1 MQALFAH
8 PALHDLALRAQSSA
22 VQAALEGIVTFDADM
37 RIVMINPAAQRM
49 FGLTQSEALGLDLP
63 SLMPAR
69 LRSAHAAQVSGFAQS
84 SLVERPMGETGKLVG
99 LRANGEEFPLE
110 AAICKVEVAHSGG
123 RVHHY
128 TALLR
133 DLSEE
138 HKLTAVI
145 EQLNQRIRALFDR
158 APVAIWITEG
168 ERVVFANQ
176 ACASLFGLPGR
187 EALIG
192 LPLYALLSPTSH
204 TGVRAKVA
212 QAFASE
218 GAVSTVQGEI
228 VRTDGSLCEVE
239 MVVAALPDHERT
251 FVQMVITDVTAR
263 LQEKRILLHSRRT
276 LRELSASLVEA
287 REEER
292 RRIARELHDELGQ
305 RLTALKL
312 ELAAQQQATQAQVPD
327 ERLQAMMDMVDDT
340 VAAVRRIA
348 VDLRPPMLDDL
359 GLHAAIEWLTHDF
372 SRRSGI
378 QVTLRLVDSPE
389 PMPQNIATAVYR
401 IVQEALTN
409 MARHA
414 RASQAVISIETK
426 GRRLQLVV
434 EDDGQGFPKDQPPPP
449 RGSFGLIGMRE
460 RVHMLGGQITLK
472 NAASGGARLVVRL
485 PLKHSGPL
493 DLAAPLSGHEPPA
506 PDKTDTKPHTFRSE
520 PCDATPPTPAP
531 TPAP

>member
-8 PALHDLALRAQSSA
+8 PTLHDLTLRAQFSA
-22 VQAALEGIVTFDADM
+22 IHAALEGIVTFDAAL

-49 FGLTQSEALGLDLP
+49 FGLTADEALGRELSTLIP
-63 SLMPAR
+63 ER
-69 LRSAHAAQVSGFAQS
+69 LRGAHAAHVQQFAQS
-84 SLVERPMGETGKLVG
+84 GLIERPMGQGGELFG

-110 AAICKVEVAHSGG
+110 AAICKVALAHGG
-123 RVHHY
+123 SQTHHF

-168 ERVVFANQ
+168 EQVVFANH
-176 ACASLFGLPGR
+176 ACATLFGVVNR

-192 LPLYALLSPTSH
+192 LPIYDLLSPPSH
-204 TGVRAKVA
+204 PGVREKVA
-212 QAFASE
+212 LAFASQQE
-218 GAVSTVQGEI
+218 VSTVHGEI
-228 VRTDGSLCEVE
+228 VRTDGSLREVE
-239 MVVAALPDHERT
+239 LVVAALPDHERT

-263 LQEKRILLHSRRT
+263 LQEKRELLHSRRT
-276 LRELSASLVEA
+276 LRALSASLVEA

-312 ELAAQQQATQAQVPD
+312 ELAAQQQNSDTEAPP

-348 VDLRPPMLDDL
+348 MDLRPPMLDDL
-359 GLHAAIEWLTHDF
+359 GLHAAIEWLAHDF
-372 SRRSGI
+372 ERRSGI
-378 QVTLRLVDSPE
+378 KVTLHPVDSPE
-389 PMPQNIATAVYR
+389 PIQQNTATAVYR

-426 GRRLQLVV
+426 GQRLQLVV
-434 EDDGQGFPKDQPPPP
+434 EDDGQGFPKDQPPQP

-485 PLKHSGPL
+485 PLRPSAAL
-493 DLAAPLSGHEPPA
+493 DPVASLDEHEPTALVDPWSA
-506 PDKTDTKPHTFRSE
+506 LRVTRS
-520 PCDATPPTPAP
+520 
-531 TPAP
+531 

>member
-8 PALHDLALRAQSSA
+8 PALHDLALRAQFSA
-22 VQAALEGIVTFDADM
+22 IHAALEGIVTFDADM

-49 FGLTQSEALGLDLP
+49 FGLTESEALGLDLS

-69 LRSAHAAQVSGFAQS
+69 LRSAHAAHVHRFAHS
-84 SLVERPMGETGKLVG
+84 SRVEQPMGETGKLVG

-110 AAICKVEVAHSGG
+110 AAICKVGLAHSGG
-123 RVHHY
+123 RVYHY

-145 EQLNQRIRALFDR
+145 EQLNQRIRALFDQ

-176 ACASLFGLPGR
+176 ACATLFGLPGR
-187 EALIG
+187 EALMG
-192 LPLYALLSPTSH
+192 LPLYDLLSPPSH
-204 TGVRAKVA
+204 PGVRARVA

-218 GAVSTVQGEI
+218 GAVSTLEGEI
-228 VRTDGSLCEVE
+228 VCGDGSLREVE
-239 MVVAALPDHERT
+239 MVVAAWPDHERT

-263 LQEKRILLHSRRT
+263 LQEKRNLLHSRRT

-312 ELAAQQQATQAQVPD
+312 ELAAQQQDSDTDTPT

-348 VDLRPPMLDDL
+348 LDLRPPMLDDL
-359 GLHAAIEWLTHDF
+359 GLNAAIEWLTRDF
-372 SRRSGI
+372 ERRSGI
-378 QVTLRLVDSPE
+378 QVTLRLVDSTE
-389 PMPQNIATAVYR
+389 AIQQNMATAVYR

-414 RASQAVISIETK
+414 RASHAVISIETK
-426 GRRLQLVV
+426 GRRLQLTV

-460 RVHMLGGQITLK
+460 RVHMLGGQITMK
-472 NAASGGARLVVRL
+472 NATSGGARLVVRL
-485 PLKHSGPL
+485 PLQPCGTLDPEAPL
-493 DLAAPLSGHEPPA
+493 DDQKPPA
-506 PDKTDTKPHTFRSE
+506 PDDPVCAPRVTRS
-520 PCDATPPTPAP
+520 
-531 TPAP
+531 